1 MRYFQIIVLN
11 LHKVRIVEQKFG
23 IMKKW
28 LYVAEILLEVVKTI
42 LPYVKARQISIERN
56 QHIEDAD
63 ENTVE

>member
-1 MRYFQIIVLN
+1 MRYFQVIVLN

-23 IMKKW
+23 NMKKW

-56 QHIEDAD
+56 QHIEVAD

>member
-11 LHKVRIVEQKFG
+11 LHKVRIVDQKIG

-42 LPYVKARQISIERN
+42 LPYVKARQISIDRN
-56 QHIEDAD
+56 EHNAVDNEVSD
-63 ENTVE
+63 E

>member
-11 LHKVRIVEQKFG
+11 LHKVIIVEQKFG

-42 LPYVKARQISIERN
+42 LPYVKARQISIDRN
-56 QHIEDAD
+56 EHNAVDNEAD
-63 ENTVE
+63 NQ

>member
-42 LPYVKARQISIERN
+42 LPYVKARQISIDRN
-56 QHIEDAD
+56 EHNAVDNEVSD
-63 ENTVE
+63 E

>member
-42 LPYVKARQISIERN
+42 LPYVKARQISIDRSEHPAVVN
-56 QHIEDAD
+56 EAD
-63 ENTVE
+63 N

>member
-23 IMKKW
+23 NMKKW

-42 LPYVKARQISIERN
+42 LPYVKARQISIDRN
-56 QHIEDAD
+56 EHNAVDNEVSD
-63 ENTVE
+63 

>member
-42 LPYVKARQISIERN
+42 LPYVKARQISIDRN
-56 QHIEDAD
+56 EHNAVDNEVSD
-63 ENTVE
+63 

>member
-42 LPYVKARQISIERN
+42 LPYVKARQISIDRN
-56 QHIEDAD
+56 EHNAVDNEATD
-63 ENTVE
+63 E

>member
-1 MRYFQIIVLN
+1 MRYFRIIVLN

-23 IMKKW
+23 NMKKW

-56 QHIEDAD
+56 QPIEAAD
-63 ENTVE
+63 ENTV

>member
-1 MRYFQIIVLN
+1 MRYFRIIVLN
-11 LHKVRIVEQKFG
+11 LHKVRIVEQKIG

-56 QHIEDAD
+56 QPIEAAD
-63 ENTVE
+63 ENTV

>member
-42 LPYVKARQISIERN
+42 LPYVKARQISIDRSEYPAVGN
-56 QHIEDAD
+56 EAD
-63 ENTVE
+63 N

>member
-11 LHKVRIVEQKFG
+11 LHKVRKVELNIG
-23 IMKKW
+23 NMKKW

-56 QHIEDAD
+56 QHSETAD
-63 ENTVE
+63 ETAVE

>member
-11 LHKVRIVEQKFG
+11 LYKVRIVEQNFG

-42 LPYVKARQISIERN
+42 LPYVKARQISIDRN
-56 QHIEDAD
+56 EYNAVDNEATD
-63 ENTVE
+63 E

>member
-11 LHKVRIVEQKFG
+11 LHKVRIVEQKIG

-42 LPYVKARQISIERN
+42 LPYVKARQISIERY
-56 QHIEDAD
+56 QPIEAAD

>member
-1 MRYFQIIVLN
+1 MRFFRIIVLN

-42 LPYVKARQISIERN
+42 LPYVKARQISIDRN
-56 QHIEDAD
+56 EHNAVDNEAPD
-63 ENTVE
+63 E